1 VGITVFALVIGPGDS
16 FSQVL
21 DNTTFDTD
29 VSGWTPAAD
38 STLAWDPLDARADPT
53 SGSALVTN
61 LSNTEV
67 DSTGS
72 YQCTDGILE
81 ASTYAI
87 SAEAYIPCGQTES
100 GLANIVV
107 FWYAEPGCSTLL
119 DLAVSTN
126 VLTTTPDL
134 WLPVSGWL
142 TAPAGSQS
150 ARIRL
155 NVLKVEDTGSLVAHF
170 DNVSF
175 AEGVFT
181 DGFES
186 GDSSAWSDTVCPPG
200 LISFISLQV
209 TPGMVPPSGGNLS
222 LLALVK
228 DDVGQ
233 GVANAPVNFLTEAG
247 TLGSGGALLYT
258 DSHGQASDTLTVT
271 QADIDAL
278 ARRTFVV
285 RAQTVD
291 SATHAIEASF
301 IVHIQTGAPIA
312 DFTFVATGL
321 SVQFQNQSTGDQ
333 PLSYLWDF
341 GDQTTPPNQT
351 LASPTHVYNTAGT
364 YNVRLTVTNA
374 VGTDSVI
381 QQVTVSQ

>member
-1 VGITVFALVIGPGDS
+1 L
-16 FSQVL
+16 
-21 DNTTFDTD
+21 
-29 VSGWTPAAD
+29 
-38 STLAWDPLDARADPT
+38 T
-53 SGSALVTN
+53 S
-61 LSNTEV
+61 
-67 DSTGS
+67 
-72 YQCTDGILE
+72 
-81 ASTYAI
+81 
-87 SAEAYIPCGQTES
+87 
-100 GLANIVV
+100 
-107 FWYAEPGCSTLL
+107 
-119 DLAVSTN
+119 
-126 VLTTTPDL
+126 TPDL

-155 NVLKVEDTGSLVAHF
+155 NVLKVEGTGSLVAHF

-209 TPGMVPPSGGNLS
+209 TPGMVPASGGILS

-258 DSHGQASDTLTVT
+258 DSVGQASDTLTVT
-271 QADIDAL
+271 IADIAAL
-278 ARRTFVV
+278 GSRTFVV

-291 SATHAIEASF
+291 FTGRAIEASF
-301 IVHIQTGAPIA
+301 VVHIQTGAPIA
-312 DFTFVATGL
+312 DFIFVATGL

-351 LASPTHVYNTAGT
+351 IASPTHVYNTADT

-381 QQVTVSQ
+381 QQVTVAQ